1 MIKSVKKKDT
11 LIAGELDLG
20 VVLGKQVQ
28 IQIKLKVI
36 DQLQKVFTNLK
47 RFIGVMTEKIN
58 QLQN

>member
-1 MIKSVKKKDT
+1 MIISVKNKDT